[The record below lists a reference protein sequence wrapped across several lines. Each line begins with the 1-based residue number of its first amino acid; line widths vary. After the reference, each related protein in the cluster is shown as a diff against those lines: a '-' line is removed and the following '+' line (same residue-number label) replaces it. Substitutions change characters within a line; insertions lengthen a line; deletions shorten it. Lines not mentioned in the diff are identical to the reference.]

1 MNKMIVANLVHR
13 PVRSVISILAVAI
26 EVTMILL
33 MVGLMLGI
41 LEDSKD
47 RQKGLGA
54 DVIVRPPGS
63 ANFGAFGSAPASLK
77 YADLLKQ
84 QPHVVA
90 VTPIVMQTTTSL
102 TNIEILNGIDLPSF
116 EAVGGPLRFLKGGPF
131 EGPYDMIVD
140 DIYSAANKV
149 HVGSTISVLNHDF
162 RIAGIIPHGRG
173 ARRYV
178 PMKTM
183 QDMIGAENKA
193 SVFYVKVDDAKSV
206 DATVEEIKNLLPN
219 FVVTSTREWMQLMTP
234 DNIPGLSTVIK
245 VVIGIAVVIGFIVI
259 FQSMYTAV
267 MERTREI
274 GILKSLGAS
283 KAFIVRV
290 ILRETILLAIAGI
303 LVGFIASMLGRV
315 GLVHRFPTLTVLPI
329 TLKWGLY
336 STAIAIG
343 GALLG
348 AIYPAFKAAQKDP
361 IDALAYE

>member
-1 MNKMIVANLVHR
+1 MNKMILANLVYR
-13 PVRSVISILAVAI
+13 PVRSVISVFAVAI

-41 LEDSKD
+41 LDDSKD
-47 RQKGLGA
+47 RQRGLGA

-63 ANFGAFGSAPASLK
+63 ANFGAFSSAPASLR
-77 YADLLKQ
+77 YADVLMK
-84 QPHVVA
+84 QPHVAAVA
-90 VTPIVMQTTTSL
+90 PVVLQTTTSL

-116 EAVGGPLRFLKGGPF
+116 ESVGGPLRYLKGGPF
-131 EGPYDMIVD
+131 QQPYDMIVD
-140 DIYSAANKV
+140 DIYASANKV
-149 HVGSTISVLNHDF
+149 HVDSRINVLNREF
-162 RIAGIIPHGRG
+162 RVAGIVPHGRG

-178 PMKTM
+178 PMKTLQELM
-183 QDMIGAENKA
+183 GAENKA
-193 SVFYVKVDDAKSV
+193 SVFYVKVDDPRNTDLA
-206 DATVEEIKNLLPN
+206 VEEFKNVLPN

-283 KAFIVRV
+283 KTYIVRV
-290 ILRETILLAIAGI
+290 ILRETLFLAVTGI
-303 LVGFIASMLGRV
+303 IVGFIASMLGRA
-315 GLVHRFPTLTVLPI
+315 GLIHRFPTLTVLPI
-329 TLKWGLY
+329 NLKWAVY
-336 STAIAIG
+336 ATVIAIG
-343 GALLG
+343 GAMLG